1 MLLGSLKKFYVDL
14 LIKFRFAGLSECNLS
29 KKLNATTWKTEFV
42 LFLWKL
48 ATGERRGSCK
58 QNDVQIILM
67 QLIDKKGKTLFF
79 FLKQKELPQHD

>member
-1 MLLGSLKKFYVDL
+1 MLALANVISRK
-14 LIKFRFAGLSECNLS
+14 

-42 LFLWKL
+42 LFEWKL

-67 QLIDKKGKTLFF
+67 QLIDKKGKNDDA
-79 FLKQKELPQHD
+79 LKAFKRCSFSENCF